1 MDRKESGRQALENLE
16 DMLIY
21 DDMFLDYFNA
31 FLSLPAFPQVLQY
44 HRLTGT
50 FRIVDTA
57 DDSLVEWS
65 NSSEP
70 LYGATDDERETI
82 MTWAQNERLP
92 LFTKTELYREYKLCK
107 LLLRPVDARKIGT
120 RPGTFVRGYSRTS
133 GSMGSLTDT
142 DADDGS
148 SADVDD
154 DDDDEDEEF
163 EDSQDEDGEYNTT
176 DLTSSSGMSNR
187 PPTHAKSLPDRL
199 TGKAGSSGARRRRRR
214 RPRDIDTTG
223 DLDESGTTGA
233 VDASVSGLAIDAS
246 TATPSRIQQHR
257 RLKASQ
263 QAGDG
268 RTYSAPHN
276 YQEFAMLPMSTDFDL
291 LRDLQEAPAVVSFS
305 TRAGETGGAG
315 DSLDLKGL
323 EARQNLPFDRLKEL
337 MLANRQGVQEFFE
350 FLRPTA
356 GLHLVD
362 FWLDC
367 EFYKDTA
374 LERSDADNR
383 QTRGRLLRD
392 LQDKYRLRLTEEAKA
407 QMRNAAN
414 DHQKAN
420 SILLRTQYD
429 VLRRLRSYWLPR
441 YIIHKERELTG
452 QTFSDLQQAWLND
465 ATRRRQLDDRIRSAK
480 GGPQLQQ
487 PALAAKPVSA
497 SRPFQAR
504 LRDALTVDR
513 IAGGPFRSFLEMRH
527 RDPELL
533 ACLMFFQE
541 VEEYSRRDER
551 TADRFLRLGHA
562 WNIFNRYLNVSAA
575 QPVKVDKR
583 ENQLILD
590 ALRRSKDTVPA
601 KVFAKAQDSVV
612 VRMGDTWLRFLKEDV
627 KNFLESSVSHRDSDS
642 PPKTSDEIQV
652 YIENGKIIVK
662 RIQPERSQA
671 QLQLQRRRSWD
682 FLTDEEKAER
692 RKAAAER
699 RRVTELERKKAL
711 KAARKRLK
719 EMEESGRK
727 DYEGRASA
735 KKVEEEEEVE
745 KAPEL
750 KEMTKNR
757 AVMALFKKYASDK
770 EGKDSVNALSLY
782 QETLE
787 FLELPPGVSDK
798 AKKKRD
804 GNALYLYKTYLEKGC
819 KRRVEVTSERL
830 QQRLTVDKD
839 RPKTPTLK
847 DLSSHLHSKL
857 NLLFSNFWQY
867 QSEEMGIDMSALKNM
882 SEKELRMRAD
892 LDVGAG
898 GRRGKKSDSQGAS
911 RASRRRGR
919 RDKNSNDDD
928 FIAAFDLAAVLP
940 RGGGGG
946 GVRRRAYDL
955 TDLSKYIKHPIS
967 NLLRDFVQ
975 ETNNASN
982 SSSNMLDA
990 SNASSIL
997 AYSKATG
1004 KAPPTKEDK
1013 VEFLVALEKNLS
1025 GPLSL
1030 QMLYFYRYLMQYAV
1044 QDKVP
1049 HLDKNLFFYVEA
1061 QKYKEF
1067 ALGGCDEEFLKRK
1080 IHVISSIFL
1089 ESVFPPPLQIT
1100 VSNDVHQRTLRNAQ
1114 KFYSPKFKEE
1124 ISPTIFD
1131 EAQFAVFK
1139 EMLPYWAGFM
1149 KQWTPTGKEYR
1160 PVSQQKRMLEE
1171 RLQKFEKSDKPNVN
1185 FKLPELPA
1193 HSGGPIS
1200 SLTMSLMDGI
1210 KW

>member
-374 LERSDADNR
+374 LERSNADNR

-465 ATRRRQLDDRIRSAK
+465 ATRRASAMSTIFPSLSLVNSMPVRPDLAHNLAITESWDRVRAGGRQLDDRIRSAK

-727 DYEGRASA
+727 KKTLVPLEEESEIQDETPETTFDSRPDAVKEDYEGRAST

-847 DLSSHLHSKL
+847 DLSSRLHSKL

-898 GRRGKKSDSQGAS
+898 GRRGK
-911 RASRRRGR
+911 
-919 RDKNSNDDD
+919 
-928 FIAAFDLAAVLP
+928 
-940 RGGGGG
+940 
-946 GVRRRAYDL
+946 
-955 TDLSKYIKHPIS
+955 
-967 NLLRDFVQ
+967 
-975 ETNNASN
+975 
-982 SSSNMLDA
+982 
-990 SNASSIL
+990 
-997 AYSKATG
+997 KATG

-1067 ALGGCDEEFLKRK
+1067 AQGGCDEEFLKRK

-1210 KW
+1210 KWKDDDDKRPRRNDLKMTTTKQ